1 MQHIILELRRVTFLA
16 SNTEQT
22 HEAYS
27 QAVTQ
32 ALDDHRTSVNSHL
45 DEKYQGLNDRI
56 DALGK
61 LIINEKM
68 RDEEYVRVPPASSK
82 QSKKSPD
89 PETLR
94 VLISDRVPCRNW
106 CPCVCHNKRKAKA
119 AIPAIMENVFGKMFV
134 GYTGLPVLGPPCDF
148 RGCKDKQ
155 SPTLTM
161 EYWFPWWMVSKYIR
175 MNFKYLPS
183 TGPQL
188 QLSTTRRVPDTAQ
201 SIAFAMQGNI
211 DGLKYL
217 FAKGLASPVDVSDSR
232 GFSLMRVSNSARV

>member
-1 MQHIILELRRVTFLA
+1 M
-16 SNTEQT
+16 
-22 HEAYS
+22 
-27 QAVTQ
+27 
-32 ALDDHRTSVNSHL
+32 NSHL

-68 RDEEYVRVPPASSK
+68 RDETYDKGPSVTSK
-82 QSKKSPD
+82 ETKKCPD
-89 PETLR
+89 PETLS

-106 CPCVCHNKRKAKA
+106 CPCVCHHKRKAKA

-134 GYTGLPVLGPPCDF
+134 GYRGLPVLGPPCDF

-155 SPTLTM
+155 GPAVTM

-201 SIAFAMQGNI
+201 SISFAMQGNI

-217 FAKGLASPVDVSDSR
+217 FASGVASPRDVSDSR
-232 GFSLMRVSNSARV
+232 GFSLMRWALYGGMHQFETVQFLIDQGANVDEM